1 METPCRILLTSD
13 SILILEGLLK
23 LLEEYQGAE
32 IQATARRDEA
42 ARIAGDWQPQIVVA
56 ETSDVSGL
64 AVYLERLRS
73 AAPAAQYVLI
83 APATREQFLAAVLA
97 GAHGF
102 VGRHASAQ
110 ELINCIRAVQRGD
123 WGLPRSL
130 IGDLVQEY
138 VTISSLDRAPVAS
151 DWTDREISVLRLLG
165 QGMGAQQIGQTLFL
179 SESTVRTLISNLLRK
194 LGVGNRVQAFTE
206 ALRRGLIALE

>member
-23 LLEEYQGAE
+23 LLEEFDGAE
-32 IQATARRDEA
+32 IQATARRDAAEA
-42 ARIAGDWQPQIVVA
+42 LAAEWQPTIVVS
-56 ETSDVSGL
+56 ETSDVAAL
-64 AVYLERLRS
+64 AGFLERLRS
-73 AAPAAQYVLI
+73 AAPDAQYVLI
-83 APATREQFLAAVLA
+83 APANREQFLAAVLA

-151 DWTDREISVLRLLG
+151 DWTDREIAVLRLLG
-165 QGMGAQQIGQTLFL
+165 QGLGAQQIGQALYL
-179 SESTVRTLISNLLRK
+179 SESTVRTIISTLLRK

-206 ALRRGLIALE
+206 ALRRGLIVLE